1 MIKICPL
8 LKTSDENIFE
18 KVLNTGF
25 NAVRFNFSHIS
36 LENANHY
43 NSLLR
48 NKYPNIKVIQDL
60 QGHKIRVGNIKDVIR
75 IPKNTL
81 FLFVPENF
89 ESELD
94 YIQIPLSFENYDLL
108 YDTSKFV
115 IENKNST
122 AMISIMKKIY
132 ENGNTLFLCMSNEN
146 IVFRKEKGVNA
157 IGFNRLKLKL
167 SEKDKKDVLWGLE
180 NKADIII
187 YSFASSAEQIL
198 ELKEYIKENS
208 SYMPKIWA
216 KIESREGVENIEEI
230 IDVCDGIMI
239 GRGDMCVE
247 FTMKKIP
254 HIQNN
259 IILAC
264 KKKNKDCIVATYI
277 FDNYK
282 NKNKPDISDISS
294 LYYFYLM
301 GATGFMP
308 VNEIIFSDNPHKIS
322 KNINDLLN
330 HFEEEL
336 NV

>member
-1 MIKICPL
+1 M
-8 LKTSDENIFE
+8 
-18 KVLNTGF
+18 
-25 NAVRFNFSHIS
+25 
-36 LENANHY
+36 
-43 NSLLR
+43 
-48 NKYPNIKVIQDL
+48 
-60 QGHKIRVGNIKDVIR
+60 
-75 IPKNTL
+75 
-81 FLFVPENF
+81 
-89 ESELD
+89 
-94 YIQIPLSFENYDLL
+94 
-108 YDTSKFV
+108 
-115 IENKNST
+115 
-122 AMISIMKKIY
+122 
-132 ENGNTLFLCMSNEN
+132 
-146 IVFRKEKGVNA
+146 
-157 IGFNRLKLKL
+157 
-167 SEKDKKDVLWGLE
+167 LWGLE

-282 NKNKPDISDISS
+282 NKNKPESS
-294 LYYFYLM
+294 CIGILY
-301 GATGFMP
+301 
-308 VNEIIFSDNPHKIS
+308 NR
-322 KNINDLLN
+322 
-330 HFEEEL
+330 EES
-336 NV
+336 